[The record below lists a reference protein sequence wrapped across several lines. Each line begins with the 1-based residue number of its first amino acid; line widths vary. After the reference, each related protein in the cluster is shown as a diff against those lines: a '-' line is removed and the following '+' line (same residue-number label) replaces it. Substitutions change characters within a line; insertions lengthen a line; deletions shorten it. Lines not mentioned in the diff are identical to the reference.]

1 MSDQKNLLIAI
12 VCSVAILLGWQVFY
26 DVPRMERLRAEQGAQ
41 QAQQQPAA
49 PAGQASSAPPVAG
62 APAPAAAPAVPGSV
76 QPAQPVL
83 QNIPSRQ
90 GALDATARVAVDG
103 PRIRG
108 SVNLVGGRIDDVV
121 LKGYREGVDPK
132 SPEIALFSPA
142 GAPHPYYAEFGWT
155 VAPGADTRVPGP
167 DTLWTAKGDIVSD
180 RETATLSWDNGQGL
194 VFTRRIALDA
204 NFLFTVTSRVENR
217 SDKPVTLYPYAL
229 VSRTGTPPTAG
240 FYILHE
246 GPLGVFDKTL
256 VEHSYDDLK
265 DKKRQEKKSTGGWI
279 GMTDKY
285 WLSAL
290 IPEPSSTVSAGFSHT
305 APNKADKYQV
315 DYLGAAQT
323 VQPGA
328 SAETLDRLFAGAKEV
343 GLLDRY
349 GSELGIAIFDRAV
362 DFGWFYFLTKP
373 IFIAVEFFFRQT
385 GNFGIAILLLTV
397 LVRGIMF
404 PLANKS
410 YKSMS
415 QMKKLQPEMEKL
427 RERCGEDRQ
436 RMQREM
442 MELYKREK
450 VNPMAGCLPIL
461 VQIPVFFAL
470 YKVLFVTIE
479 MRHAPFYG
487 WIADLSAPD
496 PTSLWNL
503 FGLLPWEPSGMFAPG
518 AALGIGIWPIVMG
531 VTMFLQ
537 QKMNPAPADPV
548 QAKIFMFL
556 PILFTFMLAPF
567 PAGLVIYWSWNN
579 VLSMAQQWIIMKRMG
594 VGLGGPVAHAPAAP
608 SASSPKGKK

>member
-12 VCSVAILLGWQVFY
+12 VASVAILLGWQLFY
-26 DVPRMERLRAEQGAQ
+26 DVPRMERIRAEQTAQ
-41 QAQQQPAA
+41 QAAQAPQPAA
-49 PAGQASSAPPVAG
+49 PGATPSSAPPVA
-62 APAPAAAPAVPGSV
+62 AAPGTSTQPSVPGAM
-76 QPAQPVL
+76 PAQPVL
-83 QNIPSRQ
+83 QNIPSRS
-90 GALDATARVAVDG
+90 GALAATGRVGIDA
-103 PRIRG
+103 PRLKG
-108 SVNLVGGRIDDVV
+108 SINLTGGRIDDVV
-121 LKGYREGVDPK
+121 LKGYRQEVDRG
-132 SPEIALFSPA
+132 SPEIELFSPA

-155 VAPGADTRVPGP
+155 LAPGGDVRVPGP
-167 DTLWTAKGDIVSD
+167 DTVWSASQTVLTDKDAV
-180 RETATLSWDNGQGL
+180 TLAWDNGQGL
-194 VFTRRIALDA
+194 IFTRRIALDA
-204 NFLFTVTSRVENR
+204 NYMFTIISRVENKSER
-217 SDKPVTLYPYAL
+217 PVTLYPYAL
-229 VSRTGTPPTAG
+229 VSRTGTPETAG

-256 VEHSYDDLK
+256 IEHKYDDLK
-265 DKKRQEKKSTGGWI
+265 GKKRQEQKTTGGWI
-279 GMTDKY
+279 GITDKY
-285 WLSAL
+285 WLAAL
-290 IPEPSSTVSAGFSHT
+290 VPDPATTVTAGFSHS
-305 APNKADKYQV
+305 APDKADKYQV
-315 DYLGAAQT
+315 DYLGAAKT
-323 VQPGA
+323 VAPGT
-328 SAETLDRLFAGAKEV
+328 SAEALDRLFAGAKEV
-343 GLLDRY
+343 ELLDRY
-349 GSELGIAIFDRAV
+349 GNDVGIAIFDRAV

-373 IFIAVEFFFRQT
+373 IFIAVKFFYGQT
-385 GNFGIAILLLTV
+385 GNFGLAILLLTI

-415 QMKKLQPEMEKL
+415 QMKKLQPEMERLK
-427 RERCGEDRQ
+427 ERCGDDRQ

-487 WIADLSAPD
+487 WVADLSAPD

-503 FGLLPWEPSGMFAPG
+503 FGLIPWEPSGMLAPG

-537 QKMNPAPADPV
+537 QKMNPAPTDPV

-594 VGLGGPVAHAPAAP
+594 VGMSGPIAPQP
-608 SASSPKGKK
+608 HSGKK